1 MFSQVKDI
9 KHIKQDFLFCSLC
22 PAPGVELGGAG
33 GSNILGGGGVA
44 MAPHPLHV
52 LVDLLILP
60 MAPEG
65 RLKKSAVAHTAKLV
79 GFRLMV
85 CEEL

>member
-1 MFSQVKDI
+1 
-9 KHIKQDFLFCSLC
+9 
-22 PAPGVELGGAG
+22 
-33 GSNILGGGGVA
+33 